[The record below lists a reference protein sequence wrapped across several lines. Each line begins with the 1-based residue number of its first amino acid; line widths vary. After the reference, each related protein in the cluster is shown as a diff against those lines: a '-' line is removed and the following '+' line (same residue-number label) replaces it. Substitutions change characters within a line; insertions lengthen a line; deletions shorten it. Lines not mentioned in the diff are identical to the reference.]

1 MELAHATGTS
11 PIRVLIADSNE
22 MERQLLV
29 GALRR
34 HSDLTIS
41 SCKFDFSAMENLL
54 ISSPADVM
62 VLNVAQQGNRE
73 NALGTV
79 RRLNL
84 AYPNFSLVL
93 LLEDY
98 DQEMVV
104 NAFRSGVKGLFSLA
118 DHPFRMLC
126 KCIHR
131 VHDGQIWANAEQI
144 RYLLGTI
151 SQVPALRTVNAS
163 GVRLLTPR
171 EEQVVALVAYGL
183 SNREVA
189 RELNLSENT
198 IKKYVFRIF
207 DKLGISS
214 RVELVLYAMNHGTHR
229 EAEWIPTHA

>member
-118 DHPFRMLC
+118 DHPFRML
-126 KCIHR
+126 
-131 VHDGQIWANAEQI
+131 
-144 RYLLGTI
+144 
-151 SQVPALRTVNAS
+151 
-163 GVRLLTPR
+163 
-171 EEQVVALVAYGL
+171 
-183 SNREVA
+183 
-189 RELNLSENT
+189 
-198 IKKYVFRIF
+198 
-207 DKLGISS
+207 
-214 RVELVLYAMNHGTHR
+214 
-229 EAEWIPTHA
+229 